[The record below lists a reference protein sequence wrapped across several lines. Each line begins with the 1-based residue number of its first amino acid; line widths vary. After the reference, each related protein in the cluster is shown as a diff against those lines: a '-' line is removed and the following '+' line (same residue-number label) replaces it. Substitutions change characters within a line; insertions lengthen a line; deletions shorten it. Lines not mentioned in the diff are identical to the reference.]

1 MAGALLGHLLGPLQ
15 PRVAAR
21 GQLVRF
27 NQSRFWP
34 AGSKACNATCSK
46 NGDCPCTGMFHDGL
60 VYIPTRCSVADI
72 PPPNWCGGGCDP
84 HNRTA
89 NPPPVANGSIR
100 DCKIHV
106 VYPGCGCCIN
116 EGPAGYDIP
125 KYAGFNEHAESN
137 DIIVLYPQQDGGGIP
152 NPCWDSI
159 KDPNQA
165 NRKGLQMNVV
175 NRMVD
180 WLGGAAAATP
190 TRALK
195 TDESSDAAKP
205 CPPQPCSSHPGV
217 TFCSSLKTAGQC
229 EKPMPHPPCPP
240 CLKPPRPADGSCK
253 NELDCS
259 LGAVFHTFSRSLVS
273 FFHCLLAFPSFWSNC
288 W

>member
-1 MAGALLGHLLGPLQ
+1 M
-15 PRVAAR
+15 AAR

-190 TRALK
+190 AARALK

>member
-46 NGDCPCTGMFHDGL
+46 NGDRPCTGMFHDGL

-137 DIIVLYPQQDGGGIP
+137 GIIVLYPQQDGGGIP

-159 KDPNQA
+159 KDPNQS

-190 TRALK
+190 TGRLK
-195 TDESSDAAKP
+195 ADDSVLPWA
-205 CPPQPCSSHPGV
+205 PPPLDS
-217 TFCSSLKTAGQC
+217 
-229 EKPMPHPPCPP
+229 
-240 CLKPPRPADGSCK
+240 PA
-253 NELDCS
+253 
-259 LGAVFHTFSRSLVS
+259 
-273 FFHCLLAFPSFWSNC
+273 LLASLRNTSRPKLAYSTYIGWYEDGGLNESTLFAQVEVMSTQLRSHGWDTVLHDYGWQVCVELYPIVTLQYS
-288 W
+288 